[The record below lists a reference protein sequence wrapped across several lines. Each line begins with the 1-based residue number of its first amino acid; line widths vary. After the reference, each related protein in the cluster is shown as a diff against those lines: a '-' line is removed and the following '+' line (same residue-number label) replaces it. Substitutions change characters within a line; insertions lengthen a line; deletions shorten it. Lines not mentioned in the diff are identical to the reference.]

1 MGRISTRG
9 HPYCESRGLMNKW
22 TRLDE
27 SSSVAVS
34 EDSLLIGV
42 SRQMTT
48 VRELARRA
56 GLSDAKALITG
67 ESGVGKDLV
76 AREIHSRSKRARAP
90 FVPVNCAGLAES
102 LLESELFGHV
112 RGSFTGAYRDRRG
125 KIQEADGGT
134 LFLDEVG
141 EMSLRMQAMLLRFLE
156 NGEVQTVGDQVP
168 RQVNVRVIAATNRN
182 LAERVASGE
191 FREDLLYRLGVI
203 HIVVPPLR
211 ERQGDIP
218 ALIDHILLKAGHA
231 ARFSTEAARAMA
243 RYRWPGNVRE
253 LQNVVEQAVWLASGH
268 TIQLD
273 DLPEAVR
280 TAGRNIVTR
289 HERRRQLADQLFEGL
304 TARNYTFWEHVHP
317 LFLNRDLTR
326 HDVRELVSRGLSATK
341 GNYRAMLKLFGMT
354 EGDYHRFHNFLA
366 AHDCKVDFR
375 AFRIGTPAPR
385 HSVLPRA

>member
-1 MGRISTRG
+1 MLK
-9 HPYCESRGLMNKW
+9 EALV
-22 TRLDE
+22 E
-27 SSSVAVS
+27 AAVTAGAD
-34 EDSLLIGV
+34 DSLLIGT
-42 SRQMTT
+42 SREMVT

-56 GLSDAKALITG
+56 GLSEAKALITG

-76 AREIHSRSKRARAP
+76 AREIHARSRRTHGP
-90 FVPVNCAGLAES
+90 FVAVNCAGLAES

-156 NGEVQTVGDQVP
+156 NGEIQTVGDHGA
-168 RQVNVRVIAATNRN
+168 RHVNVRVIAATNRN
-182 LAERVASGE
+182 LAERVAASH

-211 ERQGDIP
+211 DRAGDIP
-218 ALIDHILLKAGHA
+218 VLIEYFLRKSGHQ
-231 ARFSTEAARAMA
+231 ARFSAEALRTLS
-243 RYRWPGNVRE
+243 RYHWRGNVRE
-253 LQNVVEQAVWLASGH
+253 LQNVVEQSMWLASGS
-268 TIQLD
+268 TIEVR
-273 DLPEAVR
+273 DLPEAIR
-280 TAGRNIVTR
+280 TAGFNIVAM

-304 TARNYTFWEHVHP
+304 VARSYTFWSHVHP

-326 HDVRELVSRGLSATK
+326 HDIRELVRRGLSVTK

-366 AHDCKVDFR
+366 AHECKVDFR
-375 AFRIGTPAPR
+375 AFRSSAPSAPQR
-385 HSVLPRA
+385 QPGLPQA

>member
-1 MGRISTRG
+1 MLK
-9 HPYCESRGLMNKW
+9 EA
-22 TRLDE
+22 LDE
-27 SSSVAVS
+27 AVTAGA
-34 EDSLLIGV
+34 EDSLLIGT
-42 SRQMTT
+42 SREMVT

-56 GLSDAKALITG
+56 GLSEAKALITG

-76 AREIHSRSKRARAP
+76 AREIHARSRRALGP
-90 FVPVNCAGLAES
+90 FVAVNCAGLAES

-156 NGEVQTVGDQVP
+156 NGEIQTVGDHGA
-168 RQVNVRVIAATNRN
+168 RHVNVRVIAATNRN
-182 LAERVASGE
+182 LAERVAASQ

-211 ERQGDIP
+211 DRAGDIP
-218 ALIDHILLKAGHA
+218 VLIEYFLRKSGHQ
-231 ARFSTEAARAMA
+231 ARFSGEALRALS
-243 RYRWPGNVRE
+243 RYHWRGNVRE
-253 LQNVVEQAVWLASGH
+253 LQNAVEQSMWLASGS
-268 TIQLD
+268 TIEVR
-273 DLPEAVR
+273 DLPEAIR
-280 TAGRNIVTR
+280 TAGRIVAMP
-289 HERRRQLADQLFEGL
+289 ERRRQLADQLFEGL
-304 TARNYTFWEHVHP
+304 VARSYTFWNHVHP

-326 HDVRELVSRGLSATK
+326 HDMRELVRRGLTATK
-341 GNYRAMLKLFGMT
+341 GNYRAMLKLFGIT

-375 AFRIGTPAPR
+375 AFRSSAPSAAPR
-385 HSVLPRA
+385 QPGPQA